1 MVTILILY
9 FVDRGEYILKKYKVI
24 FHIDEIEK
32 STLVIGNINNL
43 ILDLGEENLQVE
55 LLANS
60 EAVKLMLEDSSG
72 FTEKLENLKL
82 KNVDIVVCANSLHQL
97 NLEKKQ
103 LFDFCIVVPSGVGEL
118 ARKQS
123 EGYAYIKP

>member
-1 MVTILILY
+1 
-9 FVDRGEYILKKYKVI
+9 VI

-60 EAVKLMLEDSSG
+60 EAVKLMLVDSSE
-72 FTEKLENLKL
+72 FTEKLEN
-82 KNVDIVVCANSLHQL
+82 
-97 NLEKKQ
+97 
-103 LFDFCIVVPSGVGEL
+103 
-118 ARKQS
+118 
-123 EGYAYIKP
+123 

>member
-1 MVTILILY
+1 
-9 FVDRGEYILKKYKVI
+9 LKKYKVI

-60 EAVKLMLEDSSG
+60 EAVKLMLVDSSE
-72 FTEKLENLKL
+72 FTEKLENWEILL
-82 KNVDIVVCANSLHQL
+82 KNN
-97 NLEKKQ
+97 KKPIA
-103 LFDFCIVVPSGVGEL
+103 FDFQL
-118 ARKQS
+118 W
-123 EGYAYIKP
+123 